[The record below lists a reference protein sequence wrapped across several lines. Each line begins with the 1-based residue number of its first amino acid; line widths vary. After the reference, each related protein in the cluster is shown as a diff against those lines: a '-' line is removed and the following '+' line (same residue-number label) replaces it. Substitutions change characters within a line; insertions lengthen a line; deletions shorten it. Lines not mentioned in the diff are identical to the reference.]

1 MGGKSSLKA
10 LAVFFCVLFSSSLL
24 CQEDDI
30 AVRRP
35 RFPGNFGFD
44 SLRVDRPPQTSPQME
59 NGDYPMRFV
68 NDFVGDFAGDSLA
81 RALDPESWQSF
92 GPMGGNVVSL
102 KANPLN
108 LDEVYA
114 LVYCSYSLSCV
125 YKSTNAGKNWIR
137 TAILDKG
144 CYDMALHPQDPKI
157 LFALSS
163 HAVFKSTDGGT
174 NWTQHSLGFRNYGY
188 DGQIVIDPINPDT
201 LHAAG
206 YHYYSSS
213 NYCMAA
219 FKSTDG
225 GANWKAEYIQ
235 PDSLSGQACC
245 IAVNPSSPNVLY
257 LGGYFK
263 EGYYTRYRVYKSKD
277 SGESWQDT
285 TGTIGGYPRSIVIDP
300 SNPSKVL
307 VGTNWG
313 VYRSSDGGQTWE
325 IGGRSACAY
334 ALGMDPSNPGTIYAG
349 YNSKCFKSTDGGAN
363 WTEYAA
369 GLNGNCQDIL
379 VRSGCVYYGSYVGI
393 HRSLDGGM
401 TWESSN
407 SGIKNNVIPAIA
419 VAGGSP
425 NVIYAEAAQN
435 GLFKSTDFGNS
446 WSRLPDFYR
455 CESIFSI
462 CVSSANPDEL
472 VLLAGG

>member
-1 MGGKSSLKA
+1 M
-10 LAVFFCVLFSSSLL
+10 
-24 CQEDDI
+24 
-30 AVRRP
+30 
-35 RFPGNFGFD
+35 
-44 SLRVDRPPQTSPQME
+44 
-59 NGDYPMRFV
+59 
-68 NDFVGDFAGDSLA
+68 
-81 RALDPESWQSF
+81 
-92 GPMGGNVVSL
+92 
-102 KANPLN
+102 
-108 LDEVYA
+108 
-114 LVYCSYSLSCV
+114 
-125 YKSTNAGKNWIR
+125 
-137 TAILDKG
+137 
-144 CYDMALHPQDPKI
+144 
-157 LFALSS
+157 LSS

-174 NWTQHSLGFRNYGY
+174 SWVQHGLGFRNYGY
-188 DGQIVIDPINPDT
+188 DGQIVVDPVNPGI
-201 LHAAG
+201 LYAAG

-225 GANWKAEYIQ
+225 GANWSAVYIQ
-235 PDSLSGQACC
+235 PDSVSGQARC

-263 EGYYTRYRVYKSKD
+263 EGYYIRYRVYKSTD
-277 SGESWQDT
+277 SGESWQDR

-313 VYRSSDGGQTWE
+313 VYRSADGGQTWE
-325 IGGRSACAY
+325 LGGQSARAY

-349 YNSKCFKSTDGGAN
+349 YNSRCFKSTDGGAN
-363 WTEYAA
+363 WTAYAA

-379 VRSGCVYYGSYVGI
+379 VRPGCVYYASYVGI
-393 HRSLDGGM
+393 HRSLDGGT
-401 TWESSN
+401 TWENSN
-407 SGIKNNVIPAIA
+407 NGIKNNVIPAIA
-419 VAGGSP
+419 VARSSP

-446 WSRLPDFYR
+446 WERLPDFYR

-462 CVSSANPDEL
+462 CVNSADPDEL